1 MAIDS
6 PLLRQ
11 LRQREQENLRIAAQL
26 KQKRLKI
33 EAEIAEI
40 ESETEALRSE
50 TWKLRAWNAKLLSM
64 LCDALASTSTTID
77 QRSVPTL

>member
-11 LRQREQENLRIAAQL
+11 LRQREQENLRIAAKL

-40 ESETEALRSE
+40 EIRQ
-50 TWKLRAWNAKLLSM
+50 LRAGNAKLLSM
-64 LCDALASTSTTID
+64 LSDTLASKSTTAHALATPS
-77 QRSVPTL
+77 R